1 MVIKADKSD
10 LETLFF
16 RRMQL
21 IISPVFSA
29 WRNNKMH
36 CSWNSHEFCRAQHL
50 EDTRQMSCSG
60 TFYGIKRC
68 SVNVIHL
75 WLLLILGRYS
85 TASLWDLHTYVL
97 KPFER
102 SIQSNLWREKESKCL
117 LYWWSLCGIMELPRP
132 GVKAIMASSCF
143 HLRLS
148 GPI

>member
-1 MVIKADKSD
+1 MSVKRSPAGPQVIKADKSD

-29 WRNNKMH
+29 WRN
-36 CSWNSHEFCRAQHL
+36 HL

>member
-1 MVIKADKSD
+1 MSVKRSPAGPQVIKADKSD

-85 TASLWDLHTYVL
+85 TASLWDLHTYAVAL
-97 KPFER
+97 G
-102 SIQSNLWREKESKCL
+102 L
-117 LYWWSLCGIMELPRP
+117 
-132 GVKAIMASSCF
+132 
-143 HLRLS
+143 
-148 GPI
+148 